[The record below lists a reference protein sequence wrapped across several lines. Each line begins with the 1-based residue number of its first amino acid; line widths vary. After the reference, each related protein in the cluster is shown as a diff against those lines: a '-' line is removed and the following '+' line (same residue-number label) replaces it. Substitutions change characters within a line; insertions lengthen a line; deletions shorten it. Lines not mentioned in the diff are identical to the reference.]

1 MGRDFVLQNSER
13 MCSNAQFLR
22 NTKPSRSMLVT
33 SVDLVPVFRKAGL
46 LAKAAFRGE
55 QGRYNHRIIFL
66 ALPDLRVVMKARC

>member
-1 MGRDFVLQNSER
+1 
-13 MCSNAQFLR
+13 
-22 NTKPSRSMLVT
+22 MLVT